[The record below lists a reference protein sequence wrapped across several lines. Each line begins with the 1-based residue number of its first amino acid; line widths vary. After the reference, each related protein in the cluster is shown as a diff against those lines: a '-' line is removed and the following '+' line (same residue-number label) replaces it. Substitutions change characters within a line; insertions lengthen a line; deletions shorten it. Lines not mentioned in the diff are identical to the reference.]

1 MKRAFLDTNVVIDLQ
16 DKRERFYPAAVKL
29 FTLAYKRE
37 LSLYLSPLTYATAA
51 YVLRKHPIEELRIL
65 LSNLRKLSHVTLADE
80 QTVDNALSSGF
91 DDFEDALQY
100 CSAIKENVSVIVTR
114 NVKDFSLSKLPV
126 MTPDDFLARYFCK

>member
-1 MKRAFLDTNVVIDLQ
+1 MKRAFLDTNVVIDLL

-29 FTLAYKRE
+29 FTLACKRE
-37 LSLYLSPLTYATAA
+37 LSLYISPLTYATAA